1 MKAVLLASFFA
12 SSAVAGEPAA
22 PAGPGGQKGL
32 SIQRRE
38 DCMNAAT
45 FDSFLYAG
53 ADSWGVEEG
62 KAKAGVDL
70 LEAAVQ
76 CRAWASA
83 SDEPCRS
90 LGMVPRFA
98 AGKHLAANCR
108 SEHHLLVFYD
118 AVARKDS
125 AVAERACGAW
135 YAANKDQMLTKVKGE
150 QLCGR
155 LVALLLA
162 DPASACKALGKEM
175 AQAAGDAAER
185 AAVESTCAGVWTP
198 SKASCDRAD
207 WLPFEKRRCGDY
219 AKLRVALT
227 SRKPADCP
235 ASPRYQGL
243 CRAMLDKN
251 PAAACEAPRKAWQE
265 LLCAG
270 RFQER

>member
-1 MKAVLLASFFA
+1 MKAVLLASLIA
-12 SSAVAGEPAA
+12 SSAAAGEPAS

-32 SIQRRE
+32 PVQRRE

-62 KAKAGVDL
+62 KAKAGVEL

-90 LGMVPRFA
+90 LGVVPRFA
-98 AGKHLAANCR
+98 AGKQLAAGCR

-125 AVAERACGAW
+125 AVAQRACGAW
-135 YAANKDQMLTKVKGE
+135 YAANKDQMIPKVKGE
-150 QLCGR
+150 DFCRR
-155 LVALLLA
+155 LAALLSE
-162 DPASACKALGKEM
+162 DPASACKKLGAEM
-175 AQAAGDAAER
+175 AAAAGDAAER

-198 SKASCDRAD
+198 SKGSCDRAD

-219 AKLRVALT
+219 AKLRAALA

-270 RFQER
+270 RFAER

>member
-1 MKAVLLASFFA
+1 MKAVLLASLVA

-32 SIQRRE
+32 PVQRRE

-53 ADSWGVEEG
+53 ADSWGVEES
-62 KAKAGVDL
+62 KAKAGVEL

-118 AVARKDS
+118 AAARKD
-125 AVAERACGAW
+125 AAAAQRACTAW
-135 YAANKDQMLTKVKGE
+135 YEANKEQMLAKVKGE

-162 DPASACKALGKEM
+162 DPASACKTLGKEM
-175 AQAAGDAAER
+175 AEAAGSPAER
-185 AAVESTCAGVWTP
+185 AAVESVCAAVWTP
-198 SKASCDRAD
+198 EKGSCGKADG
-207 WLPFEKRRCGDY
+207 LPFEKRRCGDY